1 MSECPEEVTFEPAH
15 YPNGPNKEFEDSSKE
30 ELLDKF
36 LPIFEGDRQLKNHLD
51 SLMHGGGH
59 SRSLFDRQI
68 LDLKDNTVSVDV
80 GAGTGLLTR
89 ELAKSRGAKVYATE
103 ISQGFLDHLGED
115 SRIDKNK
122 VELVKCTEESLSLP
136 DETTG
141 AVDLAVLCDVY
152 HHFTHPRAVLSDIS
166 TALKNDGRMV
176 LVDYWK
182 DPEKSSKTN
191 KNWVYEHLRGDKK
204 DFVQEIAAAGFR
216 VVEEPEIQGVE
227 ENYAVVFKKD
237 F

>member
-1 MSECPEEVTFEPAH
+1 MSECPEEVTFDPAH
-15 YPNGPNKEFEDSSKE
+15 YPNGPNKGFEESSKE

-51 SLMHGGGH
+51 SLMH
-59 SRSLFDRQI
+59 I

-89 ELAKSRGAKVYATE
+89 ELAKLPGAKVYATE
-103 ISQGFLDHLGED
+103 ISQGFLDHLRED
-115 SRIDKNK
+115 TRIDENK
-122 VELVKCTEESLSLP
+122 VELVKCTEESLCLP

-152 HHFTHPRAVLSDIS
+152 HHFTHPRAVLSEIS

-204 DFVQEIAAAGFR
+204 DFVQEITAAGFR

-237 F
+237 LQ